1 MEGEKPLKLTPINL
15 SRKGKII
22 LGALV
27 LVLGSV
33 VVVFLSW
40 FSYY

>member
-1 MEGEKPLKLTPINL
+1 MEGEEPLKLTPINL

-27 LVLGSV
+27 LVLGSA
-33 VVVFLSW
+33 VVVFISG
-40 FSYY
+40 FYYY